1 MQAILS
7 EIKEIEILKKK
18 LSNARLDMDSAN
30 NTLAK
35 HKLHEGAEGD
45 AQLLANATNQ
55 FQMAQDMYLD
65 TLGMHLDKQVWQHLL
80 YKVKTL

>member
-1 MQAILS
+1 MQAIMS

-35 HKLHEGAEGD
+35 RKSHKGTEGD
-45 AQLLANATNQ
+45 AQVLAYATNQ
-55 FQMAQDMYLD
+55 FQMAQDIALG
-65 TLGMHLDKQVWQHLL
+65 TLLDKPV
-80 YKVKTL
+80 

>member
-18 LSNARLDMDSAN
+18 LSNARLDIDSAN

-35 HKLHEGAEGD
+35 RKSHDGTERDG
-45 AQLLANATNQ
+45 QLLANAKNTTNQ
-55 FQMAQDMYLD
+55 FQMAQDM
-65 TLGMHLDKQVWQHLL
+65 
-80 YKVKTL
+80 